1 MANAVANAE
10 PMEAQAFW
18 SGKDLKYWNRTRN
31 LHGKDPRIVL
41 REKGCDGLL
50 RGRQNDKQYA
60 CVKYEEDGSVP
71 DDLTEDKVTHQLR
84 PLLGPPQVLEETVSH
99 LDKQFAL
106 VAYDVVL
113 DPESHG
119 LCNFR
124 VIFGGMRDQHPK
136 GDELLQ
142 HVKDVRL
149 VLRRTDN
156 NEFGVVVDVAES
168 STKDYEGNT
177 TDFDFKR
184 FTYSTYTGKG
194 TIFSHSMLAP
204 EMKLSMVVLVDEDE
218 LDVLGTTPPTALA
231 SEAFLGDDV
240 SAEMC
245 STSLTLPVYGGLVL
259 STSAEGHWTFDK
271 EKHPSACCM
280 MTDVIEDVDLR
291 ITAILEAVDGPGSP
305 DSAGGHPGH
314 GGNTPMYY
322 HSHVDVRPQHPVTA
336 KIVAIRSLLGED
348 DQKAEDPVK
357 AAGGLRGWVSAM
369 LA

>member
-1 MANAVANAE
+1 MANAE
-10 PMEAQAFW
+10 PMDAEGFW

-31 LHGKDPRIVL
+31 LHGKDPRLVL
-41 REKGCDGLL
+41 QEKGCDGLL
-50 RGRQNDKQYA
+50 RGRQNGKQYA

-71 DDLTEDKVTHQLR
+71 DDLTEDKVVNQLR
-84 PLLGPPQVLEETVSH
+84 PLLGPPQVLKQTVSH
-99 LDKQFAL
+99 LDKEFAV

-113 DPESHG
+113 DPESHA

-124 VIFGGMRDQHPK
+124 VIFGGMRDHHPH

-156 NEFGVVVDVAES
+156 DEVGIVLDVVEP
-168 STKDYEGNT
+168 STKEYDGNT

-194 TIFSHSMLAP
+194 NLFSHSMLAP
-204 EMKLSMVVLVDEDE
+204 EMKLSMVALVDSEA

-245 STSLTLPVYGGLVL
+245 ATSLTLAVHGGLVL
-259 STSAEGHWTFDK
+259 STSEQGLWSFDP
-271 EKHPSACCM
+271 EKNPSSCCM

-305 DSAGGHPGH
+305 ESAGGQ
-314 GGNTPMYY
+314 GGQTPMYY
-322 HSHVDVRPQHPVTA
+322 HGHVDVGPQHPVTA
-336 KIVAIRSLLGED
+336 RIVAIRSLLGED
-348 DQKAEDPVK
+348 DQQAEDPVK